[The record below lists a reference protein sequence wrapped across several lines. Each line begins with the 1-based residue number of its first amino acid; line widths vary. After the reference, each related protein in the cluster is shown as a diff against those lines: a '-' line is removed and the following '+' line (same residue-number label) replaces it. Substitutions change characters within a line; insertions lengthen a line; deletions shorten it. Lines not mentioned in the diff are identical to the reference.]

1 MEHKTHYIPYVITI
15 LLTVGVLLPLVS
27 AGPISPTI
35 ISDPIKTIVCT
46 FAKALIWIGAS
57 LAALVFALAGVQWIY
72 AQDDASKRKAA
83 RDTMIHCVIGL
94 IIIALANNVVKDL
107 VGYNCGD
114 WSAWT

>member
-1 MEHKTHYIPYVITI
+1 MKHKTHYITYLVA
-15 LLTVGVLLPLVS
+15 VLLLAGAFTQLAS

-35 ISDPIKTIVCT
+35 ISDPIKTIACT
-46 FAKALIWIGAS
+46 FARALIWIGTA
-57 LAALVFALAGVQWIY
+57 LAVLVFVLAGVQWIY

-107 VGYNCGD
+107 VGYNCD
-114 WSAWT
+114 AWATWD